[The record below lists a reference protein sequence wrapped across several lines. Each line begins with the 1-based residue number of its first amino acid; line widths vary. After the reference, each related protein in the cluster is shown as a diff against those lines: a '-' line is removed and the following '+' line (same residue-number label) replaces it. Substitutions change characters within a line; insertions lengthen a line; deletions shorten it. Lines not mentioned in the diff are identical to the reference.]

1 MYSFTHNSLVE
12 TFLGYLPNIPL
23 DFLYGKDGK
32 ERNAGHKSIQRVQ
45 QVNQVV
51 KEKMKEDVI
60 LDQRLMNSCM
70 NEITYLRV

>member
-1 MYSFTHNSLVE
+1 MYSFTHNLLVD
-12 TFLGYLPNIPL
+12 TSLGYLPNIPL

-51 KEKMKEDVI
+51 KEKMKGYVI
-60 LDQRLMNSCM
+60 LDKRIMNSCM